1 MKIQT
6 ERRRGKR
13 RSPSVTP
20 DMAAQIKKMVI
31 DLGML
36 QHDVAAHFGIN
47 QGRVSEVISGRYDHL
62 ADAA

>member
-1 MKIQT
+1 MIIELEK
-6 ERRRGKR
+6 RRVKR

-20 DMAAQIKKMVI
+20 EMAKQIKRMVG

-47 QGRVSEVISGRYDHL
+47 QGRVSEVMNGRYDRSS
-62 ADAA
+62 DAA